1 MRLLLA
7 LASLIS
13 ALGTAQ
19 GYFGQL
25 NIKNP
30 EANMN
35 ISQMISYW
43 GYPSEEHE
51 VLTADGY
58 VLTVNRIPHG
68 KKDSENRGQRPVV
81 YLQHGFL
88 TSATNWISNLP
99 NNSLGFILADAGYD
113 VWMGNSRGNTWSR
126 RNLFYSPDTTEF
138 WAFSFDEMAEYDI
151 PATINFILQKTGQEQ
166 ISYVGHSQGA
176 SIGLIAFSTNPK
188 LAKKVTTFYALAPGS
203 TLTYTKSIL
212 GKLSYV
218 PMFIL
223 RLILGNKMLLS
234 HNFLDKFVADQVC
247 SRKVLNRICSNT
259 LFLISGFD
267 AKNLNMSRLDIY
279 LSHNPAGSS
288 VQDLLHWCQVKN
300 AKKFQAYDWGSPS
313 QNMIHYNQPTPP
325 VYNMTAM
332 EVPIAVWSGGNDWL
346 ADPKDI
352 NLLLPKFPNL
362 IYHKEIPSY
371 NHLDFIWAI
380 NSPQEIYNE
389 ILSIM
394 VSHKS

>member
-1 MRLLLA
+1 MWLLLA

-13 ALGTAQ
+13 ALGTAH

-25 NIKNP
+25 NIENP

-68 KKDSENRGQRPVV
+68 KKDSENRDRRPVV

-88 TSATNWISNLP
+88 ASATNWVTNLP

-166 ISYVGHSQGA
+166 ISYVGHSQGV
-176 SIGLIAFSTNPK
+176 SIGLIAFSTNPN
-188 LAKKVTTFYALAPGS
+188 LAKKVKTFYALAPVA

-223 RLILGNKMLLS
+223 RLMFGNKMFFS
-234 HNFLDKFVADQVC
+234 YNFLDKFVADQVC
-247 SRKVLNRICSNT
+247 SRKVINSICSNT
-259 LFLISGFD
+259 LFLFCGFD
-267 AKNLNMSRLDIY
+267 AKNLNMSRFDIY
-279 LSHNPAGSS
+279 LSHNPAGTS
-288 VQDLLHWCQVKN
+288 VQDILHWYQVKN

-313 QNMIHYNQPTPP
+313 QNMIHYNQPTPR
-325 VYNMTAM
+325 VYNITAM

-346 ADPKDI
+346 ADPKDV

-371 NHLDFIWAI
+371 NHLDFIWAV

-394 VSHKS
+394 DSRKN